1 MFITNN
7 KTICFYNTF
16 HCNFSIYN
24 KINCIDKFQN
34 FGQSI
39 NIINTVKKNKRNFI
53 FSKNRELIT
62 SEIFKD
68 LEDNKKIVI
77 VSMSS
82 KKAKEYK
89 DLINEKF
96 KDKQL
101 LIYTGKSDD
110 KCKDDLKNVLELWS
124 KTDVLIYSP
133 YIEAGVNFDLE
144 YFDKIYG
151 IICNK
156 STSPRGF
163 MQMIARI
170 RKIKD
175 TNIKILN
182 EQFDM
187 INMKNFNKVKMTNF
201 YKYEE
206 VKQGIMALDD
216 IKLTKIIIDKNGK
229 KIMVNKLSLYDEN
242 YIYNRQEN
250 LNSEYYYFLP
260 SLLILMK
267 NKGHNYEIH
276 NNIKSKNIDKKI
288 LNEIILQ
295 IEDIDDEDYILFLDN
310 QKKSVATEDEKYKI
324 QKHSLKILYGVD
336 KLNEDILKLEGYQ
349 IKNFCGLIDINNISN
364 SKDNQTKEQKKKIEV
379 INELLNNIGF
389 NNIYDNNK
397 YVEKEIIENKRND
410 IIKNTTIFKDE
421 MIRKVLFNES
431 KYNDDITT
439 NKAFLGYV
447 NTLLDCFCL
456 KIYSDQMRLN
466 KLTKDE
472 KKTMTIEE
480 IEVYDKKREKGYK
493 YIN

>member
-1 MFITNN
+1 MI
-7 KTICFYNTF
+7 KT
-16 HCNFSIYN
+16 
-24 KINCIDKFQN
+24 
-34 FGQSI
+34 
-39 NIINTVKKNKRNFI
+39 
-53 FSKNRELIT
+53 
-62 SEIFKD
+62 
-68 LEDNKKIVI
+68 
-77 VSMSS
+77 
-82 KKAKEYK
+82 
-89 DLINEKF
+89 
-96 KDKQL
+96 
-101 LIYTGKSDD
+101 
-110 KCKDDLKNVLELWS
+110 
-124 KTDVLIYSP
+124 
-133 YIEAGVNFDLE
+133 
-144 YFDKIYG
+144 
-151 IICNK
+151 
-156 STSPRGF
+156 
-163 MQMIARI
+163 
-170 RKIKD
+170 
-175 TNIKILN
+175 
-182 EQFDM
+182 
-187 INMKNFNKVKMTNF
+187 
-201 YKYEE
+201 
-206 VKQGIMALDD
+206 
-216 IKLTKIIIDKNGK
+216 
-229 KIMVNKLSLYDEN
+229 VNKLSLYDEN

-295 IEDIDDEDYILFLDN
+295 TEDIDDEDYILFLDN

-389 NNIYDNNK
+389 DNIYDNNK

-480 IEVYDKKREKGYK
+480 IEVYNKKREKRIQIYKLERIYNIDEIIDYKIRKGYNLK
-493 YIN
+493 DEKQIRKDYIKTEIFKDLVDLTKEPRNKKNYMKNFIIRI